1 MLGRLLERELDG
13 FSVQLRLDCDETMEY
28 KLPAFLPAE
37 FSLTWWGLLALSLE
51 SNPTCWQ
58 PSMPTF

>member
-13 FSVQLRLDCDETMEY
+13 DSVQLRLDCDETMEY

-37 FSLTWWGLLALSLE
+37 FSLTWWGLLALSLG
-51 SNPTCWQ
+51 SNPT
-58 PSMPTF
+58 S